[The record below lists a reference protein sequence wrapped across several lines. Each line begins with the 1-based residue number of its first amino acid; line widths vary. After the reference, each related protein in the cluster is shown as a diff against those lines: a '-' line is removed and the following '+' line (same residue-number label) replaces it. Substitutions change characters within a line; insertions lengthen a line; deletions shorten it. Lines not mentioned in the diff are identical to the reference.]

1 MNEEKDS
8 KTDIEETLDKNDDN
22 KLNQV
27 KEIFSI
33 NIFNRFVDE
42 ITSYAKKDF
51 QIFSAL
57 FIALITMGIW
67 VIRSIGYC
75 YQAGVFSVYNI
86 NEKYIDVGN
95 NFFYQAIQSFGYL
108 IIIFFLNFVFVLIA
122 LDVDKRKVHIK
133 RMVIT
138 IIVEMIL
145 IICIQMIF
153 YNIDLVMLFNDFKN
167 SSLFLK
173 IWSILILFV
182 STCMINIFALEIL
195 FLQKDRAEE
204 RKTETGIH
212 ISQNSLKLMAVT
224 IIIVSASSLPISYIF
239 GRIESLNRTD
249 YKVIIETK
257 NTTET
262 KDEKYNFN
270 AESISFENSEVVAN
284 NNYYNLYAI
293 VYENENVYIL
303 SMLYKNK
310 NELFLDKRYQKIID
324 KQNINTYLLEG
335 ISAEDYQ

>member
-1 MNEEKDS
+1 
-8 KTDIEETLDKNDDN
+8 
-22 KLNQV
+22 
-27 KEIFSI
+27 
-33 NIFNRFVDE
+33 
-42 ITSYAKKDF
+42 
-51 QIFSAL
+51 
-57 FIALITMGIW
+57 
-67 VIRSIGYC
+67 
-75 YQAGVFSVYNI
+75 
-86 NEKYIDVGN
+86 
-95 NFFYQAIQSFGYL
+95 
-108 IIIFFLNFVFVLIA
+108 
-122 LDVDKRKVHIK
+122 
-133 RMVIT
+133 
-138 IIVEMIL
+138 
-145 IICIQMIF
+145 
-153 YNIDLVMLFNDFKN
+153 
-167 SSLFLK
+167 
-173 IWSILILFV
+173 
-182 STCMINIFALEIL
+182 MINIFALEIL